1 MLWIRGMWWSHQ
13 TSEYEIESI
22 GTSVTNVLKRML
34 HTVGT
39 FFLKRKV
46 EIRYPCKHVLWRV
59 DICNILL
66 RGGIFPNI
74 LLLINPKYY
83 QLLSEGHP
91 FQISSAYKE
100 SELWHW
106 LAVLSANRHAP
117 PPTVVSAISDNG
129 QHRCLS
135 TAMSA
140 ACDIYPT
147 RCRPNVM
154 SAQRDVA
161 QGRKR
166 AFGVAKRPREI
177 SSDQPCRHNAY
188 FFRKMQNIR
197 KT

>member
-1 MLWIRGMWWSHQ
+1 
-13 TSEYEIESI
+13 
-22 GTSVTNVLKRML
+22 ML

-91 FQISSAYKE
+91 FQIF
-100 SELWHW
+100 LWLQRIGAVT
-106 LAVLSANRHAP
+106 LAGRIVGQQTC
-117 PPTVVSAISDNG
+117 PPTAVSAISDNG

-140 ACDIYPT
+140 AYEIYPT
-147 RCRPNVM
+147 RCRTNAM
-154 SAQRDVA
+154 SDQRDV
-161 QGRKR
+161 GPTRSR
-166 AFGVAKRPREI
+166 ARAKAGAWRSQAP
-177 SSDQPCRHNAY
+177 A
-188 FFRKMQNIR
+188 
-197 KT
+197 